1 MKDLRHF
8 HETRGTPFRKSP
20 KISGKEIDLY
30 LLYVV
35 VTARGGWI
43 KSDVLLLNIERS
55 YEDLD
60 IRKNDLT
67 TEMSFIKYVYRIMVS
82 LVSIDLTFSMAEIRR
97 DSSFHRDFLNRRDS
111 YIDKIQLLKE

>member
-1 MKDLRHF
+1 MAKILDKDPVTYERERENFMKELRHF

-43 KSDVLLLNIERS
+43 K
-55 YEDLD
+55 
-60 IRKNDLT
+60 
-67 TEMSFIKYVYRIMVS
+67 VS
-82 LVSIDLTFSMAEIRR
+82 PFLIIIIHTF
-97 DSSFHRDFLNRRDS
+97 
-111 YIDKIQLLKE
+111 